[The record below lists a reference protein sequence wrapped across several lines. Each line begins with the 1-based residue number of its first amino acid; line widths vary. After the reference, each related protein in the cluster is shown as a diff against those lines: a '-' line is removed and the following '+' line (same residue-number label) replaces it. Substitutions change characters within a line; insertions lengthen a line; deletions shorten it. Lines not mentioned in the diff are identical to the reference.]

1 VDDTPIDWFARDD
14 YPDTTITVVVN
25 EAADPSAAALD
36 GTWRRGDVVWTTH
49 LEAVCGSVTDAR
61 TNQAPG
67 G

>member
-1 VDDTPIDWFARDD
+1 MDDTPIDWFARDD
-14 YPDTTITVVVN
+14 YPDTTITAVVN

-36 GTWRRGDVVWTTH
+36 GTWRPGDVVWTTH
-49 LEAVCGSVTDAR
+49 LEAVCGSATDAR